1 MAGLTAL
8 KVKCWSAAQWGPN
21 RTSNVNSRK
30 LRNFEKE
37 KKKQTKT
44 KHVFVIA
51 ARAGRPLEL
60 PLLLLLLRVFGS
72 I

>member
-1 MAGLTAL
+1 MARLTAL
-8 KVKCWSAAQWGPN
+8 KVKCWSAAQWEPN
-21 RTSNVNSRK
+21 RTSNVNLRK

-37 KKKQTKT
+37 KKQTKT

-51 ARAGRPLEL
+51 PRAGRPLEL
-60 PLLLLLLRVFGS
+60 PLLLRVFGS